1 MDNADEFKNYE
12 AEGGVD
18 DDDDVD
24 EFGTIRRRK
33 PRL

>member
-18 DDDDVD
+18 DDDVD
-24 EFGTIRRRK
+24 EFRTIRRRK